1 MLQGFLPSQTFNRKK
16 ETLIFYILFGAKF
29 SSVIQS
35 RSLVDVLLAI
45 IVYSSLSSATHSGLF
60 FNFYIYWFLIQ
71 LLLQYYYCSVYYG
84 DINVSQKDSQIRCGH
99 GNGDSQTLDSMAV
112 RSEAPSDT
120 GLGLRVR
127 GQTDDLP
134 VTLLNAPNVLPPI
147 TMLPWRL
154 KKNLAYCPRLR
165 TDLGQPSIL
174 NEQYKEGA
182 SRRKI
187 NVFKSHFQV
196 FSSSSGKCK
205 ERQRNNA
212 TPSPEAGVWVSSDY
226 KSLSFL

>member
-134 VTLLNAPNVLPPI
+134 VTLLLNAPNVLPPI
-147 TMLPWRL
+147 TTFPWRL
-154 KKNLAYCPRLR
+154 KKNVASCPRLR

-174 NEQYKEGA
+174 NEQYKERE
-182 SRRKI
+182 SRVKI
-187 NVFKSHFQV
+187 HISV
-196 FSSSSGKCK
+196 
-205 ERQRNNA
+205 
-212 TPSPEAGVWVSSDY
+212 
-226 KSLSFL
+226 SLSGIFLLFWEM